1 MNGVTVQYELV
12 DEVISYLDLRG
23 GIRILVDGERV
34 NRLRDEAAHESNRE
48 WEPEYVGELV
58 WKDIGGVVRV
68 ATRLASGECE
78 VWEREQLDLSPGMG
92 VFAFE
97 PVSAQD
103 LVVSYWIPAGDDIP
117 TVTPESGRGYVVR
130 RCQFC
135 RSVRDTA
142 HEYLDEV
149 EAMGIEFGRSA
160 FEEYRTALDELDTA
174 LETCR
179 ETTPETRF

>member
-1 MNGVTVQYELV
+1 MNGVTVQYEIT
-12 DEVISYLDLRG
+12 EEIINYREFRG
-23 GIRILVDGERV
+23 GLQITIGGERV
-34 NRLRDEAAHESNRE
+34 NRLRDEEAHESNRE
-48 WEPEYVGELV
+48 WEPEYVGEFV
-58 WKDIGGVVRV
+58 WKDIGGLVRV

-78 VWEREQLDLSPGMG
+78 VWEAEQLDLSPGMG

-103 LVVSYWIPAGDDIP
+103 LVVSYWIPAGDNIP

-135 RSVRDTA
+135 RAVRDTA
-142 HEYLDEV
+142 HEYVDEV
-149 EAMGIEFGRSA
+149 EAMGIEFGHSA
-160 FEEYRTALDELDTA
+160 FEEFRTALDELDTA